1 MPGVAPL
8 STPVVAPIVATP
20 VEPDNHVPP
29 PASDNVIEEPLH
41 VDPGPLIADGN
52 GLTVTT
58 VVEGQPTNGV
68 NVMVALPAATP
79 RQIPVEDPVEA
90 IEELEL
96 LQLPETVAVRADE
109 LPTQTTVVPDMA
121 EAGVFTVTVVVVL
134 QPVGRV

>member
-1 MPGVAPL
+1 M
-8 STPVVAPIVATP
+8 
-20 VEPDNHVPP
+20 
-29 PASDNVIEEPLH
+29 
-41 VDPGPLIADGN
+41 DPGPLIADGN

-121 EAGVFTVTVVVVL
+121 
-134 QPVGRV
+134 